1 MCVYQPGSLSRSIF
15 ILGWLSGFVYRF
27 VSTGTIEE
35 KIFQRQAAKQSL
47 SASMIDNVVQG
58 DDQLVFSAQDLRKL
72 FLYKGHHTI
81 CETHE
86 TFKCKRCKNGK
97 QHIKSQAMLYGDAS
111 TYVVPSTLSLATG
124 LVLIP
129 LLGGTIG
136 RIQISRTITTI
147 CCGQRVGEMI
157 SRSSSNT

>member
-1 MCVYQPGSLSRSIF
+1 
-15 ILGWLSGFVYRF
+15 

-47 SASMIDNVVQG
+47 SASMIDNVVQR

-72 FLYKGHHTI
+72 FLYKGHNTI

-111 TYVVPSTLSLATG
+111 TSVISSIVIGDSSFANCCLSWDHWTSADLKNNHDD
-124 LVLIP
+124 
-129 LLGGTIG
+129 LLRSESGGDD
-136 RIQISRTITTI
+136 ISFVF
-147 CCGQRVGEMI
+147 QYI
-157 SRSSSNT
+157 SH